1 MLYLGWQAHTV
12 LAALCASPEELAKTQ
27 EKLALTEAGEA
38 SAKTALSSSEATATA
53 ATARV
58 AELTEQARSQRE
70 ELAEAEHKVEE
81 LAKALEDQVS
91 PQCWL

>member
-1 MLYLGWQAHTV
+1 MAGS
-12 LAALCASPEELAKTQ
+12 LCPCCFVCVPEELAKTQ